1 MALRSAELFGVR
13 EDLAASLK
21 AAGLTDSDKLLAA
34 AATPA
39 DRKAL
44 AATLGVDEKEVLEL
58 ANRADLAR
66 IKGVGKVYSDL
77 LEWAG
82 VDTVAEL
89 AQRNPDNLFEKIVS
103 AANEHFVQRL
113 PRSQDVAD
121 SSSLTCH
128 PLSCDFPTKWTR
140 LPPSGGGEFPRLP
153 IPKSR

>member
-89 AQRNPDNLFEKIVS
+89 AQRNPDNLFEKIIS

-121 SSSLTCH
+121 WVAQAKALERK
-128 PLSCDFPTKWTR
+128 LFY
-140 LPPSGGGEFPRLP
+140 
-153 IPKSR
+153 

>member
-13 EDLAASLK
+13 EELSAKLK
-21 AAGLTDSDKLLAA
+21 AEGLTDSDKLLAA
-34 AATPA
+34 AAQPK
-39 DRKAL
+39 DREAL
-44 AATLGVDEKEVLEL
+44 AAKLGVDTKEVLEL

-103 AANEHFVQRL
+103 AASEHFVQRL
-113 PRSQDVAD
+113 PRREDVAD
-121 SSSLTCH
+121 WVTQAKAL
-128 PLSCDFPTKWTR
+128 DRKIFY
-140 LPPSGGGEFPRLP
+140 
-153 IPKSR
+153 